1 MKKANPNAVGGFV
14 VGALILIIIAV
25 TVFGSG
31 QFFKK
36 TSTVVAFFP
45 DSLLGL
51 RIGAPV
57 EIRGV
62 QVGTVTDI
70 WVGVDPDKLD
80 FLIPVIMEIE
90 SSRIR
95 GTDALEA
102 RGTDFDDLIEKG
114 FRAQIVSRSFV
125 TGQKSIAL
133 GFFPNTPVTLV
144 KTGLSHTQIPTIQ
157 SKIARI
163 ERTFGDV
170 VDDAETVLTKL
181 SEYLSETNRVNIERT
196 FENIGEITTGLSR
209 NADNFTGI
217 MNELSEIL
225 RLIKADMPR
234 MHALLVDGGKT
245 LESYRSLAVS
255 ADALI
260 TENRPS
266 VKDAIDGLVQVEV
279 KLGALSD
286 AANKLI
292 DENQEGLTEF
302 SNKGLYEISNFAVD
316 AQAAVEQFRR
326 VMEEME
332 RDPARFFLGKSGQV
346 EVE

>member
-1 MKKANPNAVGGFV
+1 MRKANPKAVGGFV
-14 VGALILIIIAV
+14 VGALILIIVAV
-25 TVFGSG
+25 MVFGSG
-31 QFFKK
+31 RFFKE

-62 QVGTVTDI
+62 QIGTVTDI
-70 WVGVDPDKLD
+70 WVGIDPDQLN

-90 SSRIR
+90 PSRIR
-95 GTDALEA
+95 GSDALEA
-102 RGTDFDDLIEKG
+102 RGTDFEDLIKKG
-114 FRAQIVSRSFV
+114 FRAELVSRSFV

-133 GFFPNTPVTLV
+133 GFYPGTPVRLV
-144 KTGLSHTQIPTIQ
+144 KTRLSHTQIPTVQ
-157 SKIARI
+157 SKVARI

-170 VDDAETVLTKL
+170 VNDAENMLTQI
-181 SEYLSETNRVNIERT
+181 SGYLSEKNRINIEQT
-196 FENIGEITTGLSR
+196 FENIANITTELHS

-217 MNELSEIL
+217 LSELSEIL
-225 RLIKADMPR
+225 RSIKADMPR
-234 MHALLVDGGKT
+234 LRALLEDGGKT
-245 LESYRSLAVS
+245 LESYRSLANS
-255 ADALI
+255 AKKVV
-260 TENRPS
+260 TENQPGIREA
-266 VKDAIDGLVQVEV
+266 VDGLARVEV

-286 AANKLI
+286 ATKKLI
-292 DENQEGLTEF
+292 DDNQEGLTEF

-332 RDPARFFLGKSGQV
+332 RDPARFFLGKTGQV